1 MNIFPFKSKNMKTK
15 HFLITTLI
23 LFIKLSIVVAQN
35 SQSSDSLRLEWIIAE
50 TIRQHPTVMSAEEAL
65 NNADARIAYAK
76 TGYNPMIEM
85 GLNYSN
91 LGPTVK
97 LTIPDM
103 GTFQLYPENNY
114 SAALNIKE
122 TVYDFGR
129 TRQNVQMENRNKV
142 LTGEALEQVKQKMS
156 VAAIGNFYT
165 LLFLQESYII
175 KEEQLSALNKHL
187 DYVKKLKS
195 TGAATDYQILS
206 TNVRISE
213 IESQKADIL
222 AAIKIQQAVL
232 NSLIG
237 HDNKETP
244 VVKKELG
251 LANILMTSDSLLP
264 YALRNR
270 DEMIMG
276 KEKINIA
283 KIRYDLTRSQMK
295 PVLNFMASGG
305 FKNGYVPNLNEIKA
319 NYVVGLGLAVPVF
332 DAGRTRSNLRMVES
346 SIKTLNLE
354 TNNTE
359 RSISA
364 EVSEAIAYMDL
375 AVQKMKQQELQLDQ
389 AIKANELAETSFRS
403 GIITNLDLLDANT
416 SLSQSRLMLLKSKID
431 YVVSIYRL
439 KAALGM
445 RLY

>member
-1 MNIFPFKSKNMKTK
+1 MKTK
-15 HFLITTLI
+15 HFLIITLI